1 MNAELVERV
10 ARAIHS
16 PRYDNTGDY
25 PLPIDFHTAG
35 RVLAALGLD
44 DLDVAVERGAHALCR
59 FETGSASASVDES
72 DLEGVRAVLEAVLT
86 PEKP

>member
-25 PLPIDFHTAG
+25 PLPSDFHTAG

-44 DLDVAVERGAHALCR
+44 DLDAAVERMKDERVNSGWDGYPLSGKGCAALLK
-59 FETGSASASVDES
+59 AA
-72 DLEGVRAVLEAVLT
+72 LT
-86 PEKP
+86 PPEKP